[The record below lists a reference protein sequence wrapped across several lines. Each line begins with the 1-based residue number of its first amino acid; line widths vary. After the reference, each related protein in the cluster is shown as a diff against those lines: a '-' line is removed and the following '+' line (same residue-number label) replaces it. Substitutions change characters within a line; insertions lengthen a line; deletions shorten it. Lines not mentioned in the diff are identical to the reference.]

1 MSSGTEVGIT
11 HSPGDALDLSGAERL
26 KVHTDVPLHGREQL
40 LCGAVGGVGLFPPVS
55 LVPARDNPLVF
66 TAKHVQV
73 IRLRESQEK
82 ESKGIAQQGG
92 AVCQDRA

>member
-1 MSSGTEVGIT
+1 MEVGIT
-11 HSPGDALDLSGAERL
+11 HSPGDALDLPGAEWL
-26 KVHTDVPLHGREQL
+26 EVHTDVSLHGGEQL

-73 IRLRESQEK
+73 IRLRESQESDS
-82 ESKGIAQQGG
+82 EEIERQGG